1 MFIVSLLRKAACARR
16 ETFTNS
22 NIAIGHDSTGILDC
36 DKITVVIME
45 TKCDSYVILLT
56 LQRYCNELVQK

>member
-16 ETFTNS
+16 ETFTN
-22 NIAIGHDSTGILDC
+22 IAIGHDSTGILDC
-36 DKITVVIME
+36 EQITVVIIE